1 MQVIKADTIDVAVE
15 RILVELWKHTTS
27 SRENAIY
34 FDGWDGLGASS
45 VLQAVAKRLEV
56 SNELSKRPAGLEFE
70 KIIHIDCSKWK
81 SRRAMQREIAEQ
93 LNLPNWVMEI
103 FDKQDEEDGFNG
115 LDEGSRTEIAQVVR
129 EIYQRTQNQRFLVI
143 LHNGSS
149 EEIDIF
155 DFGLSL
161 DRYSSSKMLW
171 TFQGRFRLD
180 PKMID
185 SVKKSTTTGV
195 LLSASGDRQ
204 DPRELWSY
212 LVSHEAAQVS
222 SNKYGHV
229 IIDPAIAAQ
238 CVLYMLKQS
247 WIGSRIIDYD
257 RAIHTSN
264 YWICAGIIALTDI
277 DRAWRVGAV
286 LQHEM
291 PFLNID
297 TRLKND
303 ESAGMASYHLAKS
316 AEHMPYWIS
325 TTTSTSRFVVS
336 PSGVIPENMFSH
348 SHMLGVLKL
357 SRCAFSFSSPPFLCC
372 HSLRFLWLEHC
383 RDLVTGR
390 STTDHHHTEANKE
403 LGNRTT
409 TSWECF
415 QSLWV
420 LDLRY
425 TGWDQ
430 IWSTRVMDL
439 MTQLRELNVMGAEN
453 WDMSHLRGWL
463 RNIRKF
469 RVTKSTCFFSDNML
483 SEMENMEL
491 LDFSGNIIRQGM
503 ASNSTFKTGYKELK
517 NLYMKRISRGL
528 EELDLSG
535 TSVKTLD
542 LRGVEAK
549 SLPKRIILLGC
560 EKLGTIGRH
569 HLQFHMLID
578 PSNSIKK
585 KPTVGGSYAQGMNGN
600 KLVQAQPKTS
610 TIVSS
615 EYVLKTGPVE
625 VMIIWECP
633 KIVTKWNRPTCI
645 IKVIMHRQGNK
656 LLENALSASTSA
668 LSLPDII
675 YQTATSLHVYDNSS
689 ITSISAPPQGPGW
702 YDLGWC
708 PVERCPKLRTVFAVP
723 QRGAV
728 NRFGYPHTFWA
739 SQLLSARHIYSMP
752 IEGYCEYVDF
762 LHLDYC
768 PRLVHVLSVSI
779 RPGGL
784 MTHLI
789 TLEILWCGDLREV
802 FPLSLELQ
810 EQDNILECPMLRRIH
825 LHELPM
831 LHYICGRRIFA
842 PKLKIIKIRGCWSLE
857 RLPAIG
863 RNTKPPMVDC
873 EKEWWDNLEW
883 DGLEKYHHP
892 SLYKPS
898 HSVYYKPQ
906 LPRGTILK

>member
-1 MQVIKADTIDVAVE
+1 MRTEVIKADTIDVAVE
-15 RILVELWKHTTS
+15 RILVELGKHTTS

-103 FDKQDEEDGFNG
+103 FDKQDEEDDFNG

-143 LHNGSS
+143 LHNGSI

-264 YWICAGIIALTDI
+264 YWICDGIIALTDI
-277 DRAWRVGAV
+277 DRAWRVGDV

-325 TTTSTSRFVVS
+325 TTTSTSGFVVS

-383 RDLVTGR
+383 RDL
-390 STTDHHHTEANKE
+390 E

-453 WDMSHLRGWL
+453 WDMSHLRGRL

-491 LDFSGNIIRQGM
+491 LDFSET
-503 ASNSTFKTGYKELK
+503 SSDKGYKELK

-560 EKLGTIGRH
+560 EKLGTILTQGRH

-578 PSNSIKK
+578 PSNT
-585 KPTVGGSYAQGMNGN
+585 TVGGSYAQGMNGN
-600 KLVQAQPKTS
+600 KLVQAQPETS

-645 IKVIMHRQGNK
+645 IK
-656 LLENALSASTSA
+656 
-668 LSLPDII
+668 
-675 YQTATSLHVYDNSS
+675 TATSLHVYDNSS
-689 ITSISAPPQGPGW
+689 ITSISAPPQGPG
-702 YDLGWC
+702 C
-708 PVERCPKLRTVFAVP
+708 
-723 QRGAV
+723 
-728 NRFGYPHTFWA
+728 
-739 SQLLSARHIYSMP
+739 MP

-789 TLEILWCGDLREV
+789 TLEILWCGDLRQV

-842 PKLKIIKIRGCWSLE
+842 SKLKIIKIRGCWSLE

-906 LPRGTILK
+906 LPRGTILR

>member
-1 MQVIKADTIDVAVE
+1 MRTEVIKADTIDVAVE
-15 RILVELWKHTTS
+15 RILVELGKHTTS

-103 FDKQDEEDGFNG
+103 FDKQDEEDDFNG

-264 YWICAGIIALTDI
+264 YWICDGIIALTDI
-277 DRAWRVGAV
+277 DRAWRVGDV

-297 TRLKND
+297 THLKND

-325 TTTSTSRFVVS
+325 TTTSTSGFVVS

-453 WDMSHLRGWL
+453 WDMSHLRGRL

-491 LDFSGNIIRQGM
+491 LDFPGNIIRQGM
-503 ASNSTFKTGYKELK
+503 ASNSSLKTVIIDEFDGLKKSFKGNMELK

-528 EELDLSG
+528 EELDLSD

-560 EKLGTIGRH
+560 EKLGTIVWALRVTDGWWPEVLHIDTTSTLTSAFFSLRTTLTSAYAGEAPLALPH
-569 HLQFHMLID
+569 ADRSLQQYKEETFKGGWRITLTETRLLRSLASVRNFLKHASVHID
-578 PSNSIKK
+578 ICPAA
-585 KPTVGGSYAQGMNGN
+585 TVGGSYAQGMNGN
-600 KLVQAQPKTS
+600 KLVQAQPQTS

-625 VMIIWECP
+625 VMII
-633 KIVTKWNRPTCI
+633 
-645 IKVIMHRQGNK
+645 
-656 LLENALSASTSA
+656 
-668 LSLPDII
+668 
-675 YQTATSLHVYDNSS
+675 
-689 ITSISAPPQGPGW
+689 
-702 YDLGWC
+702 
-708 PVERCPKLRTVFAVP
+708 
-723 QRGAV
+723 
-728 NRFGYPHTFWA
+728 
-739 SQLLSARHIYSMP
+739 
-752 IEGYCEYVDF
+752 
-762 LHLDYC
+762 
-768 PRLVHVLSVSI
+768 
-779 RPGGL
+779 
-784 MTHLI
+784 
-789 TLEILWCGDLREV
+789 
-802 FPLSLELQ
+802 
-810 EQDNILECPMLRRIH
+810 
-825 LHELPM
+825 
-831 LHYICGRRIFA
+831 
-842 PKLKIIKIRGCWSLE
+842 
-857 RLPAIG
+857 
-863 RNTKPPMVDC
+863 
-873 EKEWWDNLEW
+873 
-883 DGLEKYHHP
+883 
-892 SLYKPS
+892 
-898 HSVYYKPQ
+898 
-906 LPRGTILK
+906 